1 MPYAE
6 GTAVPVERSRA
17 EIEGMLR
24 QYGADGFRYG
34 WMDRE
39 QRRIEQIEF
48 GARNRLVRFNMVMP
62 SQDEERFKKTDNKPP
77 RIRSPQAAHEAWDRE
92 CRRMW
97 RALALCIKA
106 KLEAVASGI
115 SHFEEEF
122 MAQIVDPV
130 TNKTIGQLFLPQLE
144 QRYLEGPKAEFG
156 VAGFLPDGRERRPG
170 DGCDQDTGTIG
181 EPRL

>member
-1 MPYAE
+1 MYAE

-24 QYGADGFRYG
+24 KYGADGFRYG
-34 WMDRE
+34 WMDRDAK
-39 QRRIEQIEF
+39 RIEQIEF
-48 GARNRLVRFNMVMP
+48 GARNRLVRFNMKMP
-62 SQDEERFKKTDNKPP
+62 SQHEARFKMTENKPP
-77 RIRSPQAAHEAWDRE
+77 RARSPAATHEAWDRE

-130 TNKTIGQLFLPQLE
+130 TNRTIGQLFLPQLDK
-144 QRYLEGPKAEFG
+144 RYLEGPKQDLG
-156 VAGFLPDGRERRPG
+156 VAGFLPATDEGPG
-170 DGCDQDTGTIG
+170 GSGKG
-181 EPRL
+181 K